1 MTYIA
6 DLTNITVPGDG
17 YDYLYLWVGWLGSV
31 VPRTGQSDMTVI
43 ARLRG
48 LQERNQLRDGTLGL
62 HTCEICGG
70 DSGHGSFFVEDFRT
84 RYVLPN
90 LVFHYIAAHEYRL
103 PDVVED
109 AVRRG

>member
-6 DLTNITVPGDG
+6 DLTNMTVPGDG
-17 YDYLYLWVGWLGSV
+17 YDYLWVGWLGSV
-31 VPRTGQSDMTVI
+31 VPRTGQIDVTVI

-48 LQERNQLRDGTLGL
+48 FQERNQLRDGTLGL

-70 DSGHGSFFVEDFRT
+70 DSGHGSFFVEDSPT

-90 LVFHYIAAHEYRL
+90 LVFHYISAHQYRL

-109 AVRRG
+109 VVRRG